1 VRSFDAGE
9 APHRSTSSLGVIV
22 HLRAFTVWI
31 CLFCTL
37 AACHPNDRRPI
48 VRVAVFEDH
57 VSVDGVRSDL
67 PIEQAVHART
77 QSRNVSVFFITSQ
90 ALSEARRNEL
100 RRSIDQIP
108 RSAEIGIRRVEFP
121 CSTGKPVAISTSTT
135 AIATAKEAWKSIY
148 VKASQRSEFSPET
161 IANSEPYV
169 ATLENGVW
177 HVVGTL
183 PRGTI
188 GGTPEA
194 SICAVDGSV
203 LDTSHSQ

>member
-1 VRSFDAGE
+1 M
-9 APHRSTSSLGVIV
+9 
-22 HLRAFTVWI
+22 
-31 CLFCTL
+31 
-37 AACHPNDRRPI
+37 

-67 PIEQAVHART
+67 PIEQAVHAQI
-77 QSRNVSVFFITSQ
+77 QSRNASVVFITSQ
-90 ALSEARRNEL
+90 ALSEARRDEL
-100 RRSIDQIP
+100 RRSIDHIP
-108 RSAEIGIRRVEFP
+108 RSAEIGIRRVQFS
-121 CSTGKPVAISTSTT
+121 CSTGKSVAISTPIT

-148 VKASQRSEFSPET
+148 VKASQRSEFSPES
-161 IANSEPYV
+161 IANREPYV

-183 PRGTI
+183 PKGAI

-203 LDTSHSQ
+203 LDTSHGQ